1 MKKWNFQVKSDIQEV
16 VKKLDASLGS
26 VDKFAYAMD
35 TSKSDSA
42 TFTLQK
48 QGLYAFYLMSI
59 NKIIVIG
66 KILKTA
72 TENETHIEISF
83 KQYLLMK
90 LVIFSS
96 MLTGFAFL
104 IAIILKISSSDSSTF
119 MYILGALL
127 LAIGIVVTWLNL
139 QKKYKKDIQEYK
151 TLITKIVAYDT
162 THE

>member
-26 VDKFAYAMD
+26 VDRFAFAMD

-66 KILKTA
+66 KILKA

-151 TLITKIVAYDT
+151 TLITKIVAS
-162 THE
+162 